1 MPSTLVDTG
10 PLVAL
15 FDRRD
20 KWHEIVKDFLARHQR
35 HQLAIV
41 TTWPVLTEVYF
52 LVEQYIWLDFLGWV
66 NDGAVT
72 IADIPA
78 DEIKRILALSHKYKD
93 LPMDFADASLIVL
106 AEIQN
111 QPDII
116 TIDSDFDVYR
126 FSVNRKFNNLLR
138 GQL

>member
-20 KWHEIVKDFLARHQR
+20 KWHDTVKDFLAR

-52 LVEQYIWLDFLGWV
+52 LVEQHVWLDFLEWV
-66 NDGAVT
+66 NDGAVA
-72 IADIPA
+72 IADIPG
-78 DEIKRILALSHKYKD
+78 DEIKRILALSRKYKD

-126 FSVNRKFNNLLR
+126 FGANRKFNNLLR
-138 GQL
+138 EHL

>member
-20 KWHEIVKDFLARHQR
+20 KWHDTVKDFLAR

-52 LVEQYIWLDFLGWV
+52 LVEQHVWLDFLEWV
-66 NDGAVT
+66 NDGAVA
-72 IADIPA
+72 IADIPG
-78 DEIKRILALSHKYKD
+78 DQIKRILALSRKYKD

-106 AEIQN
+106 AELQS

-126 FSVNRKFNNLLR
+126 FGANRKFNNLLR
-138 GQL
+138 EHL

>member
-20 KWHEIVKDFLARHQR
+20 KWHDTVKDFLAR

-52 LVEQYIWLDFLGWV
+52 LVEQHVWLDFLEWV
-66 NDGAVT
+66 NDGAVA
-72 IADIPA
+72 IADIPG
-78 DEIKRILALSHKYKD
+78 DEIKRILALSRKYKD

-106 AEIQN
+106 AELQS

-126 FSVNRKFNNLLR
+126 FGANRKFNNLLR
-138 GQL
+138 EHL